1 MIEGVALVISAVG
14 LLLFVMLSLR
24 IKEVAEQ
31 AKLKRHR
38 SKEAG
43 VADLLNYA
51 ALIDDGIIVCK
62 NGALMAS
69 WMYAGDDSAS
79 STELQQERISA
90 VLNAALA
97 GMGDGWMIHV
107 DAVRREAPRYIER
120 GLSKFPDRVSAAIDE
135 ERRRLFE
142 SRGTMYEGFFVLT
155 VTFYPP
161 LLAQARFVELM
172 FDDDGAPVTKSGRYE
187 KVIETFTKELRT
199 IESRLS
205 SVLNMER
212 LVSRTFVRENGSS
225 ATYDDFLSYLQL
237 CITGIRQ
244 PIQLPSYPVYLD
256 ALLGG
261 QELFGGVVPKIGEQ
275 FIQIVAI
282 EGLPLESY
290 PGMLSLLTDLDVEYR
305 WSTRF
310 IFLDQQTSIAHMD
323 KYRKKWRQKQR
334 GIMDAIFHTN
344 GPLDTDAVNM
354 TLDAESAIAEVKSGV
369 VGSGYYTSVI
379 VLMNSDREAV
389 EASARKL
396 AKVIFN
402 LGFSARVET
411 LNTLDAFF
419 GSLPGHGHEN
429 VRRPVVNT
437 LNFADFLPTNTIWTG
452 SDYAPCPL
460 YPPNAPALMYCVTT
474 GNSPFRL
481 NLHVRDLGHTIM
493 FGPTGA
499 GKSTALGQI
508 VAQLLRYEGMTIF
521 AFDKGLSLYAL
532 TSACGGQ
539 HYTIAGDAE
548 KLNFCPLQHL
558 ETQGDRAW
566 ALDWIDTVLA
576 LNGIQTTPAQ
586 RNGISDALSSMATTG
601 GRSLSEFVA
610 SIQDIAI
617 REALHAYTVDGPM
630 AMLLDAE
637 QDGLSLAGET
647 SLTTFEIE
655 DLMNLGE
662 KWVLPI
668 LLYLFRRIERSLKG
682 QPAFIFLD
690 EAWLLLD
697 HPVFREKIREWFK
710 VLRKANC
717 ALFLATQNLSDAA
730 NSRIFDT
737 ILESTATKIY
747 LPNVYARNPETAAV
761 YLKMGL
767 NSQQIELIASATPK
781 RDYYL
786 VSEKGCRM
794 FNFAIGPLAMAFV
807 GVSDKDTVAQI
818 RVLEKT
824 YGPNWVEHWLES
836 KNLSL
841 NDYGSL

>member
-1 MIEGVALVISAVG
+1 MIEGVALAISAVG
-14 LLLFVMLSLR
+14 LLLFVMLSIR

-38 SKEAG
+38 SREAG

-79 STELQQERISA
+79 SAELQQERVSA

-205 SVLNMER
+205 SVLSMER

-225 ATYDDFLSYLQL
+225 TTYDDFLSYLQL

-244 PIQLPSYPVYLD
+244 PIQLPSHPVYLD

-261 QELFGGVVPKIGEQ
+261 QELFGGVVPKIGEH
-275 FIQIVAI
+275 FIQVVAI

-310 IFLDQQTSIAHMD
+310 IFLDPQTSIAHMD

-354 TLDAESAIAEVKSGV
+354 TFDAESAIAEVKSGV

-539 HYTIAGDAE
+539 HYTIAEDTS
-548 KLNFCPLQHL
+548 LNFCPLQHL
-558 ETQGDRAW
+558 NKPEDRAW

-576 LNGIQTTPAQ
+576 LNGVQTTPAQ
-586 RNGISDALSSMATTG
+586 RNGINDALSSMATTG

-824 YGPNWVEHWLES
+824 YGSNWVEHWLKS